1 MARKNQVGKWGIK
14 TKPTQ
19 SASVNTP
26 RHCGEIDV
34 SLFSQAIGSQASGE
48 YFLKPS
54 QTNSWKFNI
63 SVDH

>member
-19 SASVNTP
+19 GASVNTP

-34 SLFSQAIGSQASGE
+34 SLFSQAIGSQARIG
-48 YFLKPS
+48 FIPS
-54 QTNSWKFNI
+54 CPF
-63 SVDH
+63 